1 MGAVSPKLR
10 ECDLYRPLKNGVV
23 QCLACNHY
31 CAIKPGES
39 GICGV
44 RRNFDGKLYLVTYG
58 RAAAVHIDPVEK
70 KPLYH
75 FLPGS
80 PIFSIG
86 TVGCNFKC
94 QFCQN
99 WEISQ
104 FRDFYVDPKTG
115 EPDRWIG
122 EYWPPEKIVETA
134 QAYGVDLIAYT
145 YNEPTVW
152 IEYAHDTAKLAVE
165 RGMRNVFVSSGF
177 ETKYA
182 WDYIEPY
189 LHAINIDLK
198 AFSEEFYRKITGTR
212 LKPVLENI
220 EYIGGEKWGK
230 IWLEV
235 TTLIIEGYNDDE
247 EQLRGIA
254 RFLASVNPNIPWH
267 VTAAHPA
274 YKMLHIPITSHRT
287 LIKAY
292 EIGKEEGL
300 KFVYVGNVRDPE
312 RSSTY
317 CPKCGELLIYRDGY
331 HVEERWKERGVCH
344 RCGEKIPGV
353 WL

>member
-1 MGAVSPKLR
+1 MVSSALR

-23 QCLACNHY
+23 QCTACHHW

-39 GICGV
+39 GKCGV

-58 RAAAVHIDPVEK
+58 KAAAIHIDPVEK

-75 FLPGS
+75 FLPGEG
-80 PIFSIG
+80 ILSIG
-86 TVGCNFKC
+86 TVGCNFRC

-104 FRDFYVDPKTG
+104 FREFYVDPKTG
-115 EPDRWIG
+115 EPDRFIG
-122 EYWPPEKIVETA
+122 YDSPPERVVEA
-134 QAYGVDLIAYT
+134 AEYYGVRLLAYT
-145 YNEPTVW
+145 YNEPVVW
-152 IEYAHDTAKLAVE
+152 IEYAHDIAALGVE

-177 ETKYA
+177 ETHHAWKYM
-182 WDYIEPY
+182 EGL
-189 LHAINIDLK
+189 LHAINVDLK
-198 AFSEEFYRKITGTR
+198 GFTEEFYREITGAR

-220 EYIGGEKWGK
+220 EYLGGEVWPK

-235 TTLIIEGYNDDE
+235 TTLVIDGYNDSE
-247 EQLRGIA
+247 EELRGIA

-267 VTAAHPA
+267 VTAAHPD
-274 YKMLHIPITSHRT
+274 YKMLHIRPTPHST

-300 KFVYVGNVRDPE
+300 KFVYVGNVYDPE

-317 CPKCGELLIYRDGY
+317 CPKCGTLLIRRDGY
-331 HVEERWKERGVCH
+331 RVTEMWEERGVCH
-344 RCGEKIPGV
+344 NCGEKIPGV
-353 WL
+353 WK

>member
-1 MGAVSPKLR
+1 MVSSALR

-23 QCLACNHY
+23 QCTACHHW

-39 GICGV
+39 GKCGV
-44 RRNFDGKLYLVTYG
+44 RRNYDGKLYLVTYG
-58 RAAAVHIDPVEK
+58 KAAAIHIDPVEK

-75 FLPGS
+75 FLPGEG
-80 PIFSIG
+80 ILSIG
-86 TVGCNFKC
+86 TVGCNFRC

-104 FRDFYVDPKTG
+104 LRDFYVDPKTG
-115 EPDRWIG
+115 EPDRFIG
-122 EYWPPEKIVETA
+122 YDSPPERIVEA
-134 QAYGVDLIAYT
+134 AEYYGVRLLAYT
-145 YNEPTVW
+145 YNEPVVW
-152 IEYAHDTAKLAVE
+152 IEYAHDIAVLGVE

-177 ETKYA
+177 ETHHAWKYM
-182 WDYIEPY
+182 EGL
-189 LHAINIDLK
+189 LHAINVDLK
-198 AFSEEFYRKITGTR
+198 GFTEKFYREITGAR

-220 EYIGGEKWGK
+220 EYLGGEVWPK

-235 TTLIIEGYNDDE
+235 TTLVIDGYNDSE
-247 EQLRGIA
+247 EELRGIA

-267 VTAAHPA
+267 VTAAHPD
-274 YKMLHIPITSHRT
+274 YKMLHIRPTPHST

-300 KFVYVGNVRDPE
+300 KFVYVGNVYDPE

-317 CPKCGELLIYRDGY
+317 CPKCGTMLIRRDGY
-331 HVEERWKERGVCH
+331 RVTEMWEERGVCH
-344 RCGEKIPGV
+344 NCGEKIPGV
-353 WL
+353 WK